1 MAEETKAAPTG
12 DILEQPAAAEEDAR
26 PEVRAPSPEP
36 PPTGPKPRVNT
47 GEHSVNPC
55 PSVVSTEDPIA
66 REIETVVSTMLEQ
79 MEIRSRVK
87 VEKSGDEYYA
97 NIRPLVSKG
106 LLIGRKGTTLKSI
119 QYLAR
124 LIIKRKYPDVPPV
137 MVDVGG
143 YRHRREEFL
152 CKKAEA
158 VATVVTQN
166 GREMSLDLLTEK
178 ERAIVEEHLKQFPAV
193 RVYAV
198 PAGSKQNVIIA
209 PK

>member
-1 MAEETKAAPTG
+1 
-12 DILEQPAAAEEDAR
+12 
-26 PEVRAPSPEP
+26 
-36 PPTGPKPRVNT
+36 
-47 GEHSVNPC
+47 
-55 PSVVSTEDPIA
+55 
-66 REIETVVSTMLEQ
+66 MLER
-79 MEIRSRVK
+79 MEIRSKVRV
-87 VEKSGDEYYA
+87 ERSGDEYYA

-106 LLIGRKGTTLKSI
+106 LLIGRKGTTLRSI

-143 YRHRREEFL
+143 YRHRREDFL

-158 VATVVTQN
+158 VATVVIQN

-178 ERAIVEEHLKQFPAV
+178 ERALVEEHLKQFPAV

>member
-1 MAEETKAAPTG
+1 
-12 DILEQPAAAEEDAR
+12 
-26 PEVRAPSPEP
+26 
-36 PPTGPKPRVNT
+36 
-47 GEHSVNPC
+47 
-55 PSVVSTEDPIA
+55 VVSTEDPIA